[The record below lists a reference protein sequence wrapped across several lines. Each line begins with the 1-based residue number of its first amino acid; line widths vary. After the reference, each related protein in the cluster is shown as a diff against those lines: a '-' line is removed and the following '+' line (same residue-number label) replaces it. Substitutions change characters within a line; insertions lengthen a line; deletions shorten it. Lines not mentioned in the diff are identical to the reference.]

1 MTKLRLR
8 HDALEWREIEDEVIA
23 VDVRTSTYLSTNG
36 SGTVL
41 WRALAEG
48 ATREQL
54 VAVLQTSFGVE
65 TARAEEDVDQFVSH
79 LRERELLA

>member
-8 HDALEWREIEDEVIA
+8 DDALEWREIEDEVIA
-23 VDVRTSTYLSTNG
+23 VDVRTSTYLGTNG

-48 ATREQL
+48 ATRGEL
-54 VAVLQTSFGVE
+54 VAALEESFGIPR
-65 TARAEEDVDQFVSH
+65 TRAEEDVDRFVEH
-79 LRERELLA
+79 LREQELLA

>member
-1 MTKLRLR
+1 MTELRLR
-8 HDALEWREIEDEVIA
+8 DDALEWREIEDEVIV

-54 VAVLQTSFGVE
+54 IAALQKSFGVE

>member
-1 MTKLRLR
+1 MTELRLR
-8 HDALEWREIEDEVIA
+8 DEALEWREVDDEVIA

-48 ATREQL
+48 ATRQQL
-54 VAVLQTSFGVE
+54 VSALQQTFDLE
-65 TARAEEDVDQFVSH
+65 KARAEEDVDRFVTD
-79 LRERELLA
+79 LRERGLLH

>member
-1 MTKLRLR
+1 MTELRLR
-8 HDALEWREIEDEVIA
+8 DDALEWREIEDEVIA

-54 VAVLQTSFGVE
+54 IAALQTSFGVE

-79 LRERELLA
+79 LRDRELLA